1 MRSSRGTTYAL
12 RRALVVL
19 TGLSA
24 LACLVAPGPAAASEK
39 LTDNA
44 AHISIKVDNAGHAVV
59 YWTRAGRPQHA
70 AVWGAVNAR
79 APSRSQ
85 SQVSFKVDYSG
96 GFQKLHKPLWKTIR
110 NRCRPYDGPKLP
122 WFVTGCRAPDGS
134 YWALQ
139 RFPRLLPDLGID
151 PWLPRHRALEL
162 HVSHWSGPVATL
174 DAVASWAGRAA
185 IHEVVGRLM

>member
-70 AVWGAVNAR
+70 AVWGANAGQAAVSGRGAGGPRPAGLGGAVNAG

-85 SQVSFKVDYSG
+85 SQVSFKGDSSG
-96 GFQKLHKPLWKTIR
+96 GFQKLPKPLWKTIR

-122 WFVTGCRAPDGS
+122 WFVTGCK
-134 YWALQ
+134 
-139 RFPRLLPDLGID
+139 
-151 PWLPRHRALEL
+151 
-162 HVSHWSGPVATL
+162 
-174 DAVASWAGRAA
+174 
-185 IHEVVGRLM
+185 